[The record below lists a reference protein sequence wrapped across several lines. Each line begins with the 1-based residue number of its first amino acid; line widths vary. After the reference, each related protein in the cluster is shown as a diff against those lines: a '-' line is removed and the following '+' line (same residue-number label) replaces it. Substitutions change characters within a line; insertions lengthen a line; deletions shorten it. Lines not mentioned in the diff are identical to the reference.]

1 LPVAGILDLVSLEEP
16 SAAVIVDF
24 KTGVAKDTHKD
35 QLLLY
40 AMLWWRVTGQLPARI
55 EVQYLNDGWGE
66 TVSKADLERVERK
79 IGKEIESAVE
89 TLARQPAPARAAREC
104 ARCPVRARCDDG
116 WPYAE
121 ATGALT
127 GRTAD
132 CEITLSS
139 ATTPTGFSAR
149 RRNGRDV
156 SVVYDFAVGKTLPS
170 LTIGSRIRLVDAVV
184 AGEEGKTLEIR
195 AWSECYLL

>member
-1 LPVAGILDLVSLEEP
+1 M
-16 SAAVIVDF
+16 VIVDF
-24 KTGVAKDTHKD
+24 KTGVAKDPHKD

-66 TVSKADLERVERK
+66 TVSKADLERVERT
-79 IGKEIESAVE
+79 IGKEIKRAAE
-89 TLARQPAPARAAREC
+89 TLAQQPSPARPGRDC

-121 ATGALT
+121 PAGAPT

-132 CEITLSS
+132 CELTLSS
-139 ATTPTGFSAR
+139 APTPTGFSAR
-149 RRNGRDV
+149 RRDGRDV

-170 LTIGSRIRLVDAVV
+170 LTTGSRLRLVDAVV
-184 AGEEGKTLEIR
+184 AAEEGKTLEIR
-195 AWSECYLL
+195 PWSECYLL